1 MPKTNNDRSQSTR
14 RIAFLG
20 LFTACA
26 MVLSYVELLLPPI
39 WAAVPG
45 VKVGLPNVIIMF
57 LLYVFSAKDAA
68 LVSLVRVLTVTLLF
82 GNAMMLWYSLA
93 GAALSLAVMVLLKKT
108 GLFSAVGVSV
118 AGGVF
123 HNLGQILV
131 AMLLL
136 QTKEIGYYMIVL
148 AVTGTL
154 AGVAIG
160 LVGTLLIRQSV
171 KLGMK

>member
-1 MPKTNNDRSQSTR
+1 METKTR

-20 LFTACA
+20 LFAALA

-45 VKVGLPNVIIMF
+45 VKIGLPNVIIIF
-57 LLYVFSAKDAA
+57 LLYAFSLKDAA

-93 GAALSLAVMVLLKKT
+93 GAALSLAVMALLKKT
-108 GLFSAVGVSV
+108 RLFSPVGVSI
-118 AGGVF
+118 AGGVT

-154 AGVAIG
+154 AGIVIG
-160 LVGTLLIRQSV
+160 LVGTLLIRQSE
-171 KLGMK
+171 KMRIK